1 MHEPFKL
8 AYEILKDNI
17 EDPGFV
23 LNYLLKNTKEFKL
36 TLKDD
41 IPVHIVYL
49 TAWSDSGDHISYR
62 KDIYGRDSEIYQSL
76 ENIKQKLMI
85 KKLIEKTYF

>member
-1 MHEPFKL
+1 V
-8 AYEILKDNI
+8 LK
-17 EDPGFV
+17 
-23 LNYLLKNTKEFKL
+23 YLLKNTKEFQL

-49 TAWSDSGDHISYR
+49 TTWSDSRGNVSYR

-76 ENIKQKLMI
+76 ENIKQTLMI
-85 KKLIEKTYF
+85 EKLIEKTYF